1 MKTFLKENWPPLI
14 GAVLASAA
22 LILVGLV
29 VRKQTQY
36 MDIQRDACA
45 PFALIGS
52 VSYKGKDLVVC
63 DSVDGPIVKEV
74 K

>member
-1 MKTFLKENWPPLI
+1 MKTFIKENWPPII
-14 GAVLASAA
+14 GAVLVSIV
-22 LILVGLV
+22 LILCVFA

>member
-1 MKTFLKENWPPLI
+1 MKAFIKENWPPVI

-22 LILVGLV
+22 LILV
-29 VRKQTQY
+29 QTN
-36 MDIQRDACA
+36 ACA

-63 DSVDGPIVKEV
+63 DSVDGPIVREIK
-74 K
+74 